1 MLRGILPASQPE
13 VRLVSPTQS
22 APSFF
27 GLGWMQSLSL
37 FRWDSARNP
46 SRTRAPVPSI
56 GFGLSPQLG
65 QGHTQTLWCTK
76 TDKIRNNCSSC
87 RTHMA
92 IVIVQKKSKWSPL
105 YLDEFHQFRNELDL
119 ESLRNDKC
127 NRINTEV
134 AFNAQIVGYQCR
146 CFFFNC
152 EHKNVFETM
161 DARLPVLAQFI
172 SAL

>member
-1 MLRGILPASQPE
+1 
-13 VRLVSPTQS
+13 
-22 APSFF
+22 
-27 GLGWMQSLSL
+27 MQSRFKRILYSTTL
-37 FRWDSARNP
+37 HAKGNITSVATRGTSRFSYAIGTVIFRSWVGAVSFSVSKRQQIAIRWDSARTP

-134 AFNAQIVGYQCR
+134 AFSAQIVVYQCR
-146 CFFFNC
+146 CFF
-152 EHKNVFETM
+152 
-161 DARLPVLAQFI
+161 
-172 SAL
+172 